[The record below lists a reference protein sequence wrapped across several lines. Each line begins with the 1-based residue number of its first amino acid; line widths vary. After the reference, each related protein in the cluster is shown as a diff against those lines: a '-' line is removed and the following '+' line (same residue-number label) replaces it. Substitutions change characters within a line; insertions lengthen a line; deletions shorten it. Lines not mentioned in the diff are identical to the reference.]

1 MKIYRLA
8 QLAELTPER
17 VVELGT
23 DELGAE
29 HIGLRYQTLLPKERA
44 HIAKASKG
52 KEEIVFIVK
61 GALKA
66 TVEQSR
72 FPVSAGESFY
82 SNNEIVLENCSD
94 TEAAFLTAIAN
105 GQGSEQTKKSI
116 VAESHTATSAAPP
129 AEACAAGTDATA
141 TDPVLTEKDQQAEFT
156 ISEESG
162 D

>member
-17 VVELGT
+17 VVKLGT

-52 KEEIVFIVK
+52 REEIVFIVK

-66 TVEQSR
+66 TVDQSK

-82 SNNEIVLENCSD
+82 SNNEIMLENCSD
-94 TEAAFLTAIAN
+94 TEAAFLTAITN
-105 GQGSEQTKKSI
+105 GQSSEQAKKST
-116 VAESHTATSAAPP
+116 VARNDTATSTAPP
-129 AEACAAGTDATA
+129 AETCAATDTTA
-141 TDPVLTEKDQQAEFT
+141 TDPVVAEKEQQAEFT

>member
-8 QLAELTPER
+8 TLAELTPER

-29 HIGLRYQTLLPKERA
+29 HIGIRYQTLSPKERA
-44 HIAKASKG
+44 HVAKSSKG
-52 KEEIVFIVK
+52 REEIVFIVK

-66 TVEQSR
+66 TVEQSN

-82 SNNEIVLENCSD
+82 SENEIVLENCSD

-105 GQGSEQTKKSI
+105 GQGSESVKRNSNAGGDD
-116 VAESHTATSAAPP
+116 VPSPAPP
-129 AEACAAGTDATA
+129 NNDQCAPAADAT
-141 TDPVLTEKDQQAEFT
+141 TVTTEEEKAEFT
-156 ISEESG
+156 ISEEGG

>member
-17 VVELGT
+17 VVKLGT
-23 DELGAE
+23 NELGAE

-52 KEEIVFIVK
+52 REEIVFIVK

-66 TVEQSR
+66 TVEQSK

-94 TEAAFLTAIAN
+94 TEAAFLTAITN
-105 GQGSEQTKKSI
+105 GQDSEQAKKGI
-116 VAESHTATSAAPP
+116 VAKNNTATSAAPP
-129 AEACAAGTDATA
+129 AEACAADTDATT
-141 TDPVLTEKDQQAEFT
+141 TDPVVTETEQQAEFT
-156 ISEESG
+156 ISEES
-162 D
+162 DD